1 MKLKGLRLH
10 QCTKLRMVVEAYN
23 PSTGGGEVE
32 GRPQL
37 HGEYKTKVIPP
48 EASLYGRHNLRR
60 RASFLHALRRCLHPS
75 KGPKNTQPILTLSLE
90 EVGSPTPLG
99 FWDMRP
105 SLLMKESTEKCTAVT
120 LLPVTLHLICSR
132 ALTGTV
138 GM

>member
-48 EASLYGRHNLRR
+48 EASLYGRHNPRR
-60 RASFLHALRRCLHPS
+60 RASFLHALRRYLHPS
-75 KGPKNTQPILTLSLE
+75 KGPKNTQSILTLSLE

-132 ALTGTV
+132 VLTV
-138 GM
+138 L